1 MPRAGLTMSDDHQ
14 AKLDRLEAENGRLR
28 RAVEELSILNEVA
41 TAVSSASSL
50 DAVVNLVVRKC
61 VKHLRVEQAAVLM
74 LSGPDEAAALRT
86 MVRKVEADMQ
96 SNPFRL
102 SDQVVGWIIKNQAP
116 LVINDVAT
124 DDRFRATTR
133 QTDGVVYSLL
143 CVPLRLKGLL
153 IGVLS
158 VFNKRGN
165 EGFTESD
172 QRLLAIIAA
181 QSAQVIENARL
192 GEEEKALQLM
202 QQELKMAHD
211 IQNKLLPTR
220 PPTIPGYQIAGR
232 SLAARNVG
240 GDYYD
245 YFPAA
250 ERYAICLGDVS
261 GKGMPAALL
270 MACTQATV
278 RGQTL
283 IESSAA
289 RCIER
294 SNELLYQITDSDKF
308 VTLFFAL
315 LDPAGRRLHYTN
327 AGHNLPILL
336 SDKEVQPLDVGGPV
350 LSILVSIPYQEAHL
364 DLHSG
369 DLLVIYS
376 DGFSEAMNRRFEEF
390 GEERLLEVVT
400 AARDLSPEEVIER
413 SFEAVRQHAGGAPQT
428 DDMTMVA
435 LKVE

>member
-1 MPRAGLTMSDDHQ
+1 MSDDHQ
-14 AKLDRLEAENGRLR
+14 AKLDRLEAENARLR

-86 MVRKVEADMQ
+86 MVRKVETDMQ

-124 DDRFRATTR
+124 DDRFRVTTR
-133 QTDGVVYSLL
+133 QTDGVVHSLL
-143 CVPLRLKGLL
+143 CVPLRYKGLL

-158 VFNKRGN
+158 VFNKQGN
-165 EGFTESD
+165 EGFTEGD

-220 PPTIPGYQIAGR
+220 PPAIPGYQIAGR

-245 YFPAA
+245 YFPSGD
-250 ERYAICLGDVS
+250 RYAICLGDVS

-283 IESSAA
+283 VESSAA

-294 SNELLYQITDSDKF
+294 SNALLYQITDSDKF
-308 VTLFFAL
+308 VTLFFAM
-315 LDPAGRRLHYTN
+315 LDPAGHRLHYTN
-327 AGHNLPILL
+327 AGHNPPILL
-336 SDKEVQPLDVGGPV
+336 SDKEAQPLDVGGPV
-350 LSILVSIPYQEAHL
+350 LSILASIPYQEAHL

-390 GEERLLEVVT
+390 GEDRLLEVVT

-413 SFEAVRQHAGGAPQT
+413 SFEAVRQHSGGAPQT

>member
-1 MPRAGLTMSDDHQ
+1 MSDDHH
-14 AKLDRLEAENGRLR
+14 AKLDRLEAENVGLR

-50 DAVVNLVVRKC
+50 NEVIDLVVRKC

-74 LSGPDEAAALRT
+74 LSGQDEAAALRT
-86 MVRKVEADMQ
+86 MVRKVETDMQ
-96 SNPFRL
+96 RNPFRL
-102 SDQVVGWIIKNQAP
+102 SDQVVGWIIKHQAP

-124 DDRFRATTR
+124 DDRFRAPIR
-133 QTDGVVYSLL
+133 QTDGVVHSLL
-143 CVPLRLKGLL
+143 CVPLRLKGRL

-158 VFNKRGN
+158 VFNKRGK

-211 IQNKLLPTR
+211 IQNKLLPTE
-220 PPTIPGYQIAGR
+220 PPAIPGFRIAGR

-245 YFPAA
+245 YYPAGD
-250 ERYAICLGDVS
+250 RYAICLGDVS

-283 IESSAA
+283 VESSAA

-294 SNELLYQITDSDKF
+294 SNKLLYQITDSDKF

-315 LDPAGRRLHYTN
+315 LDPDGRRLHYTN
-327 AGHNLPILL
+327 AGHNPPILL
-336 SDKEVQPLDVGGPV
+336 SDKQVQPLDVGGPV
-350 LSILVSIPYQEAHL
+350 LSILASIPYQQAHL

-390 GEERLLEVVT
+390 GEERLLEVIT
-400 AARDLSPEEVIER
+400 EARDLELSPEEVIER
-413 SFEAVRQHAGGAPQT
+413 SFEAVRQHSGGAPQT